1 MLKQAFK
8 IQFASVIR
16 LSLLVMAVASFGRG
30 QSARGDVYK
39 PEIYKLAPGD
49 VVMVTVQRHPEMSVE
64 NATVNS
70 AGKLKVP
77 EVGEIYVT
85 GKTLD
90 QTAKQIAKALDDQL
104 VRPEVN
110 VSLKQGRPLQVSIL
124 GAVAKPGVYQA
135 APGWRV
141 TEAIGVA
148 GGLAIRPEIASATL
162 TRGNNL
168 GVPLDLQ
175 QIFRENHL
183 PGGRPKNSSVNLLL
197 QPGDVINI
205 FSRAS
210 QVSVNGAVQRPG
222 LYEVPEG
229 DGVVEAIALAGGAA
243 PKAALSKTR
252 ITHPDGTSVTADL
265 LKAMVGG
272 DQTSNL
278 KVSTGDLILVPESKD
293 RVTVRGAVAKPGYY
307 DIEDGTTLRVTQAL
321 DLAGGATPKAAL
333 TKAAIEHADGTTTPI
348 NLYPVMF
355 QGQRDGDLNLNPGDI
370 VTIPDQRGI
379 VVLGEVKTPGTYNVE
394 QGTSPHLADVLAL
407 AGGLAPTVKA
417 DAARISVTH
426 NSPNGPAQTVSI
438 DPAKLYAH
446 DPSQNE
452 SVQDGDL
459 VTVSAIRPHTVV
471 VSGEV
476 KTPGSYELNEGSGL
490 AELIARAGGPTED
503 AALKRVS
510 VRHVDNN
517 TVTVDASLAVREG
530 AQNLNFPLQ
539 EGDFIV
545 VPKNTAHVTVLPA
558 VNKPGIVII
567 PENEPFTVGKAL
579 SLAGGPKDRARLK
592 EVGIFRHTA
601 TGVQHTIFAV
611 DQVYNGQLALDQRL
625 QDGDVLYVP
634 EGKQTNSS
642 WNTITNAIGSL
653 GVLAALVP

>member
-1 MLKQAFK
+1 MLKKVFK
-8 IQFASVIR
+8 IQFSSSVW
-16 LSLLVMAVASFGRG
+16 LSLLVMAVATFG
-30 QSARGDVYK
+30 SASGARADVYK
-39 PEIYKLAPGD
+39 PEVYRLAPGD
-49 VVMVTVQRHPEMSVE
+49 VVTVTVQRHPEMSVE
-64 NATVNS
+64 NATVNT

-104 VRPEVN
+104 VRPEVT

-124 GAVAKPGVYQA
+124 GAVSKPGVYQA

-162 TRGNNL
+162 TRGNNRSIA
-168 GVPLDLQ
+168 LDLQ

-229 DGVVEAIALAGGAA
+229 DGVVEAIALAGGAG

-272 DQTSNL
+272 DQESNI
-278 KVSTGDLILVPESKD
+278 KVRTGDLILVPESKD

-321 DLAGGATPKAAL
+321 DLAGGATAKAAL
-333 TKAAIEHADGTTTPI
+333 TKAAIEHADGTTTPV

-355 QGQRDGDLNLNPGDI
+355 QGQRDGDLNLTPGDI
-370 VTIPDQRGI
+370 VTVPESRGI
-379 VVLGEVKTPGTYNVE
+379 VVLGEVKTPGTYNVP
-394 QGTSPHLADVLAL
+394 GTATNLAEVLAM

-417 DAARISVTH
+417 DQARISVTH
-426 NSPNGPAQTVSI
+426 NSPTGQAQTVSI

-446 DPSQNE
+446 DPTQNE

-476 KTPGSYELNEGSGL
+476 KLPGSYELNQGNGL

-510 VRHVDNN
+510 VRHSDNQ

-530 AQNLNFPLQ
+530 VQNLNLPLQ

-545 VPKNTAHVTVLPA
+545 IPKNTAHVTVLPA
-558 VNKPGIVII
+558 VNKPGIVTI

-579 SLAGGPKDRARLK
+579 SLAGGPRDRARLK
-592 EVGIFRHTA
+592 EVAIFRHTPK
-601 TGVQHTIFAV
+601 GVQRTVFGV

-634 EGKQTNSS
+634 EGKQSNSS
-642 WNTITNAIGSL
+642 WNSITNAIGSL
-653 GVLAALVP
+653 GVLAAVF